1 VPAGVLNLVFGV
13 PAEVSSQLI
22 ASPVIRF
29 VAFTGSIPVGKHLA
43 SMAAAHMK
51 PHIMELGG
59 HAPAIVC
66 EDADPQAAAR
76 ACAVGKF
83 INAGQVCTS
92 ASRFIVHE
100 SLYERF
106 VQGFA
111 DAASAV
117 VVGDGL
123 DPKTKMGPL
132 ANRRRLQATE
142 ALVAD
147 ALAHNATVVCGGKR
161 IGARGNF
168 YAPTV
173 LSDVPVQARV
183 MTVEPFA
190 PVAPIVSYQRLD
202 DAIELANSL
211 PYGLAAY
218 AFTPS
223 AAVAEEITH
232 RLEAGIISINHVGG
246 SIHEAPSGGW
256 KESGY
261 GREGGSEGLDGY
273 LITKRV
279 SHKLR

>member
-1 VPAGVLNLVFGV
+1 V
-13 PAEVSSQLI
+13 
-22 ASPVIRF
+22 
-29 VAFTGSIPVGKHLA
+29 
-43 SMAAAHMK
+43 
-51 PHIMELGG
+51 
-59 HAPAIVC
+59 IVC
-66 EDADPQAAAR
+66 EDADSQAAAR
-76 ACAVGKF
+76 ACAGGKF

-100 SLYERF
+100 SLYQRF

-111 DAASAV
+111 AAAAAL

-123 DPKTKMGPL
+123 DPKSKMGPL
-132 ANRRRLQATE
+132 ANRRRLEATE

-147 ALAHNATVVCGGKR
+147 ALAHHATLVCGGKR
-161 IGARGNF
+161 IGERGNF

-173 LSDVPVQARV
+173 LSDVPQQARV

-202 DAIELANSL
+202 DALELANSL

-223 AAVAEEITH
+223 AALAEEITH

-256 KESGY
+256 KDSGY